1 MEIVSSIA
9 EMLGISSGSLIL
21 LSVVSVVLLVALF
34 VIRMMIKITMRL
46 FAVGCVTVL
55 GLVVGLYI
63 LFAVMR

>member
-1 MEIVSSIA
+1 
-9 EMLGISSGSLIL
+9 MLGISSGSLIL